1 MDPCLAQ
8 QYQHLLEMYTFMI
21 PIFEGKEQFT
31 GFSEAIGCNSHEEP
45 LSFPCSFQFSQTTD
59 FSNTRTTFFS
69 PAKLSCSRGKGAT
82 HLFLLT
88 SLCKRTSHC
97 SFSSATAGAG
107 RGRSSPS
114 RVPPDVHDS
123 DLWLLDSVFLMSGF
137 TVLWQQYTIQCRY
150 DRAWYICCFET
161 SKQINTHLFALC
173 LKMFFHLESTLTWF
187 FPFFHS
193 TFFFWGGGLFR
204 AS

>member
-114 RVPPDVHDS
+114 RS
-123 DLWLLDSVFLMSGF
+123 SRCAWLRFVAVRLCFSYVRLHGSV
-137 TVLWQQYTIQCRY
+137 TTIY
-150 DRAWYICCFET
+150 
-161 SKQINTHLFALC
+161 
-173 LKMFFHLESTLTWF
+173 
-187 FPFFHS
+187 HS
-193 TFFFWGGGLFR
+193 VSVW
-204 AS
+204 